1 MKTISEKEKLSNFE
15 RVSFDELRK
24 KTSQI
29 GVRFTDLERELIT
42 DFCEKNSI
50 TISNFFRYAI
60 FQTINNLTKK

>member
-1 MKTISEKEKLSNFE
+1 MKTILKNEEQSFDKL
-15 RVSFDELRK
+15 SFDELRK

-29 GVRFTDLERELIT
+29 GVRFTDLERELIS